1 MIEFI
6 KQPWPWYVAGPLI
19 GLFVP
24 LLLLYGNKN
33 LGISSSMR
41 HMCAAVLPTKISFF
55 NYDWRSEKWNLIFVV
70 GVILGGVFAK
80 LFLWNVSNIEL
91 SPSTIA
97 DLQALGLTDFS
108 GYAPS
113 EVFQLT
119 NTFSLKGIL
128 FFLIGGF
135 LVGFGT
141 RYANGCTSGHSIFG
155 LATLNWPSLVA
166 TICFMI
172 GGFISAWFIVP
183 LFLKSVI

>member
-41 HMCAAVLPTKISFF
+41 HICSAVLPTKLSFF
-55 NYDWRSEKWNLIFVV
+55 DYDLKEV
-70 GVILGGVFAK
+70 GGVFAK
-80 LFLWNVSNIEL
+80 LFLWNNTNVDI
-91 SPSTIA
+91 SPTIVA
-97 DLQALGLTDFS
+97 QLQEMGLNDFS
-108 GYAPS
+108 GYAPT
-113 EVFQLT
+113 EI
-119 NTFSLKGIL
+119 FSLSNSFNLKGIL
-128 FFLIGGF
+128 FFLLGGF

-155 LATLNWPSLVA
+155 LATFNWPSLIA

-183 LFLKSVI
+183 LFLKSVL